1 MNLTLFS
8 DAPHPRHRRTDPVTS
23 VAAARSVVPAEDR
36 ILAVMGV
43 TPLTADQIAARLPR
57 VRRDT
62 LRSALS
68 RLKNDG
74 RVIAAGEGVSD
85 AGRRMT
91 QWRRA

>member
-1 MNLTLFS
+1 MTSLEAAKS
-8 DAPHPRHRRTDPVTS
+8 VRPV
-23 VAAARSVVPAEDR
+23 EDL
-36 ILAVMGV
+36 IIGCMGQSA
-43 TPLTADQIAARLPR
+43 LTADQIGARLPR

-74 RVIAAGEGVSD
+74 RIVAAGEGVSD

-91 QWRRA
+91 RWQRSGK